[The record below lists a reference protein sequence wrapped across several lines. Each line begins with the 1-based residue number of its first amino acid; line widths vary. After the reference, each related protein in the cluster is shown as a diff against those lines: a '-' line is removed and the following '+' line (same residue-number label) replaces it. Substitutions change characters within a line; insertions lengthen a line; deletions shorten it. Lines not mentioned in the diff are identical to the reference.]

1 MDPMLNR
8 APYDLIADQWTQE
21 RKLLPREKPYLE
33 HFIAL
38 AIPGAHILDLGCGPG
53 IMTRY
58 LLDRGVRVTGV
69 DSSLEMLRR
78 AQVTCP
84 EAEFIAGDMLTLK
97 LTRRYQGIVA
107 WDSVFHIPRTE
118 HGRLFSD
125 MYQWLEHNTPLLL
138 SIGGSEDEFTAP
150 MFGVDF
156 FYSGH
161 SPDVSLACLRDA
173 GFQIVRAEVDDPS
186 SRGHVAVLCRKPEKT
201 EGQVGQR
208 LQGVKKLAGD
218 SGPYCS

>member
-1 MDPMLNR
+1 MLMDPMLNR

-156 FYSGH
+156 FYTAILPMSAWHVCVMQGFK
-161 SPDVSLACLRDA
+161 SFALRST
-173 GFQIVRAEVDDPS
+173 IPH
-186 SRGHVAVLCRKPEKT
+186 HVAMLPFC
-201 EGQVGQR
+201 VGSPRR
-208 LQGVKKLAGD
+208 LRVR
-218 SGPYCS
+218 